1 MKSTTAFLDLVI
13 WNFQLPN
20 REMRRLCVLC
30 GLCGVFLPACAAHRL
45 TLPVGPGT
53 PFDQFQQA
61 FQEATASC
69 RAIHTLTAELRL
81 SGRAGRER
89 LRGRLLAG
97 LAEPAS
103 MRLEALAPFGPPAFI
118 LVGRA
123 DRATL
128 LLPKDDLVLRN
139 ERPASVL
146 DALAGLALEPDDLRV
161 ALTGCAT
168 TAVTAR
174 SGRSYEGGWLAL
186 DADGATLYLRKGEG
200 RWRTLAAE
208 KSAWRLEYAD
218 WLNGLPRRVRLS
230 TRSEA
235 RSGGVTIDL
244 DVQVIDL
251 QTNVKLDAPA
261 FELEVPPSA
270 QPLTL
275 DELRRL
281 GPLGADRTRTKD
293 HEPE

>member
-1 MKSTTAFLDLVI
+1 
-13 WNFQLPN
+13 
-20 REMRRLCVLC
+20 MRLRLCVLSV
-30 GLCGVFLPACAAHRL
+30 LCGFLFSACAAHRL
-45 TLPVGPGT
+45 SLPAGPGV

-69 RAIHTLTAELRL
+69 RSIHTLTAEVRL
-81 SGRAGRER
+81 SGRAGTER

-103 MRLEALAPFGPPAFI
+103 MRLEALSPFGPPAFI

-139 ERPASVL
+139 ERPAGVL
-146 DALAGLALEPDDLRV
+146 DALAGLAFEPDDLRV

-174 SGRSYEGGWLAL
+174 SGRGYDGGWAAV
-186 DADGATLYLRKGEG
+186 DANGATLYLKKVEG
-200 RWRTLAAE
+200 RWRTLAAD
-208 KSAWRLEYAD
+208 KRGWGLEYAE
-218 WLNGLPRRVRLS
+218 WLNGIPRRVRFS
-230 TRSEA
+230 SRSDA
-235 RSGGVTIDL
+235 AAGGVAIDL

-251 QTNVKLDAPA
+251 QTNVKLEARA
-261 FELEVPPSA
+261 FELDVPPNA

-281 GPLGADRTRTKD
+281 GPLGAHRTRSK
-293 HEPE
+293 